1 MKLADVF
8 KSEKRRDRILGNGVL
23 FLSFEFLLY
32 LVYFE
37 ASLSIN
43 FKMISFILAGIIA
56 IISIVLFAL
65 GIGNKN
71 KKNIVYGIEFIVLA
85 IFVAMAY
92 PILATMPS
100 IIKIG
105 KFPILE
111 FVPFVVFLVYYPVK
125 IIVMIK
131 NMLKN

>member
-8 KSEKRRDRILGNGVL
+8 KNEKKRDRILGNSIL
-23 FLSFEFLLY
+23 FLSFELLLY
-32 LVYFE
+32 IVYFE
-37 ASLSIN
+37 TSLSIN

-56 IISIVLFAL
+56 IISIILFAL

-71 KKNIVYGIEFIVLA
+71 KRNIVYGIEFLILA
-85 IFVAMAY
+85 IFVAMAF
-92 PILATMPS
+92 PILAIMPA
-100 IIKIG
+100 IYRIG
-105 KFPILE
+105 RFPILE
-111 FVPFVVFLVYYPVK
+111 FVPFIAFLVYYPVK

>member
-8 KSEKRRDRILGNGVL
+8 KNEKKRDRVLGNCIL
-23 FLSFEFLLY
+23 FLAFEFLLY
-32 LVYFE
+32 IVYFE
-37 ASLSIN
+37 TSLSIN
-43 FKMISFILAGIIA
+43 FKMTSFILAGIIA

-71 KKNIVYGIEFIVLA
+71 KKNIVYGIEFLVLA
-85 IFVAMAY
+85 VFVAMAF
-92 PILATMPS
+92 PILAKLPA
-100 IIKIG
+100 IYRIG

-111 FVPFVVFLVYYPVK
+111 FVPFVVFLGYYPTK
-125 IIVMIK
+125 IVIMIK

>member
-8 KSEKRRDRILGNGVL
+8 KSEKRRDRILGNGIL

-37 ASLSIN
+37 LSLYIN

-71 KKNIVYGIEFIVLA
+71 KKNIVYGIEFLVLA
-85 IFVAMAY
+85 VFVAMAF
-92 PILATMPS
+92 PILAKLPA
-100 IIKIG
+100 IYRIG

-111 FVPFVVFLVYYPVK
+111 FVPFVVFLGYYPTK
-125 IIVMIK
+125 IVIMIK